1 MKHETAP
8 AFALLLPLIVPLW
21 FGFILWLLSRLGGWA
36 RLAATYPPHTLPYG
50 RKMWVAA
57 RVGWV
62 NYNGC
67 LRVWVGPEGMF
78 LSLIWPFSI
87 FHKPLFI
94 PWSAIR
100 NRQDHKMLWV
110 RTTRFDIG
118 DPRITTMQLP
128 TKVFE
133 AREGGGM

>member
-1 MKHETAP
+1 MKPDLPTALTVLFP
-8 AFALLLPLIVPLW
+8 FFIPLW
-21 FGFILWLLSRLGGWA
+21 FGFIVWLLSRLGGWS
-36 RLAATYPPHTLPYG
+36 RLAETFPPHSLPYG

-67 LRVWVGPEGMF
+67 LRVWVAPEGLF
-78 LSLIWPFSI
+78 LSLMWPFSI

-100 NRQDHKMLWV
+100 NREDRKMLWV

-118 DPRITTMQLP
+118 DPRIATMQLP

-133 AREGGGM
+133 ARGG